1 LHAARYSLQSN
12 RKIREGTSHPDR
24 NAQFEH
30 LNLQAQAFQQ
40 RGQPTISVDMKKT
53 ELIGEFRA
61 SGREGQPCGKP
72 IEVLIHDL
80 VDKNLGK
87 LSYCG
92 VCDLT
97 ENQGWVGVWTDH
109 DTAWFAAEAIRRWW
123 FKMGCHAHWQA
134 RELLITEDGGGN
146 VNVRHTVDP
155 CQSPSSPVHTAAPYD
170 RPTPPQTVR
179 RGGTPGLNLTPAV
192 VRARMVSSPT

>member
-1 LHAARYSLQSN
+1 
-12 RKIREGTSHPDR
+12 
-24 NAQFEH
+24 
-30 LNLQAQAFQQ
+30 
-40 RGQPTISVDMKKT
+40 MKKT

-61 SGREGQPCGKP
+61 SGREWQPCGKP

-123 FKMGCHAHWQA
+123 FKMGCHTHWQA

-155 CQSPSSPVHTAAPYD
+155 CQSPSSPVHTAAPRD
-170 RPTPPQTVR
+170 RATPPKPSDEAAHSAQISHPPLSVPGWFQVQRDKIPIRYGLLCKGGPPGIRLR
-179 RGGTPGLNLTPAV
+179 RKKHRP
-192 VRARMVSSPT
+192 MDD